1 MSESSNLS
9 GVTKIEIMKLF
20 RILFLGLLLLIPY
33 TFTANETSL
42 VVMETMLKQTQIP
55 NIVTVTTY
63 TVNEL
68 AYTASGYAITPET
81 PETENIIAVS
91 RDLKKSFEYGERV
104 LVTGVGEYNGIY
116 VVRDKMHK
124 RWENKI
130 DILII
135 PTGTHT
141 KLFNARLYHI

>member
-1 MSESSNLS
+1 
-9 GVTKIEIMKLF
+9 MKLF

-42 VVMETMLKQTQIP
+42 VTMENMLKQIQNP
-55 NIVTVTTY
+55 YIVTVTTY
-63 TVNEL
+63 TVKDS
-68 AYTASGYAITPET
+68 AYTASGYVITPET
-81 PETENIIAVS
+81 PETENIIALS

-104 LVTGVGEYNGIY
+104 LVTGVGGYNGIY
-116 VVRDKMHK
+116 VVRDKMHQ
-124 RWENKI
+124 RWKNKI

-141 KLFNARLYHI
+141 KLFNAKLYRI